1 MKNKLIILI
10 NSILILFS
18 VVSCLKIPN
27 EKDGKEII
35 IPDENFDTNTQDI
48 NVPYEVSITFS
59 NGQTIV
65 NNPFEGQGISV
76 HVDKQNVTVISNT
89 LDIEANYVLS
99 GNTSNGF
106 VKIYS
111 DLRFGLLL
119 NGVSILNPTGAAI
132 NIQSGKRVSVTL
144 VDYTNNRLV
153 DGGTFQMTDEER
165 MDGTFHSQGQLIVNG
180 AGSLLIYAN
189 DGHAIGV
196 RDYMQINNGNITV
209 NNATSDGIH
218 CRDYIEMNGG
228 KVVINAKSDGIES
241 TNQYIIV
248 KGGTLIIKSGNRGL
262 KSAGN
267 LTIAG
272 GKIEIE
278 SLDDG
283 IYAVNNVVINGGEI
297 YNNSDK
303 NAIVSTEGAIA
314 LTGGLLVTSGKKNV
328 FDCVKTFSITGGTA
342 IGTGV
347 ATVIPDA
354 SASRQRTVVW
364 GASKFTAGQLIYI
377 KSSNN
382 AEVLTFKFPRAY
394 SGNMTLVY
402 TSPLLQANTNYTIYK
417 DGAVSGGSEFH
428 GLYSEA
434 VSNGGTVAVTFT
446 TSTVVT
452 SVGKVSGL

>member
-1 MKNKLIILI
+1 MKIRPIVII
-10 NSILILFS
+10 SILFIVFS

-27 EKDGKEII
+27 EKDEKEII
-35 IPDENFDTNTQDI
+35 IPDENFDTNTQNI
-48 NVPYEVSITFS
+48 TVPYAVSITFS

-65 NNPFEGQGISV
+65 NNPFEEHGISV
-76 HVDKQNVTVISNT
+76 NVDKQNVTITSTT

-111 DLRFGLLL
+111 DLRFGLVL

-144 VDYTNNRLV
+144 VDKTNNRLI
-153 DGGTFQMTDEER
+153 DGGTFQITDEER
-165 MDGTFHSQGQLIVNG
+165 MDGTFHSQGQLIFNG

-196 RDYMQINNGNITV
+196 RDYIQINNGNITV

-218 CRDYIEMNGG
+218 CRDYFEMNGG
-228 KVVINAKSDGIES
+228 NVVINAKSDGIES

-248 KGGTLIIKSGNRGL
+248 NGGTLKIKSGNRGL

-272 GKIEIE
+272 GRIEIE

-283 IYAVNNVVINGGEI
+283 IYAVNNVVINRGEI
-297 YNNSDK
+297 FNNSEK

-314 LTGGLLVTSGKKNV
+314 ITGGLLVTSGKKNV
-328 FDCVKTFSITGGTA
+328 FDCVKTFSITGGIA

-354 SASRQRTVVW
+354 STSKQRTVVW

-394 SGNMTLVY
+394 TGNMTLVY
-402 TSPLLQANTNYTIYK
+402 ASPLLQANNNYTIYK
-417 DGAVSGGSEFH
+417 GGAVSGGSEFH
-428 GLYSEA
+428 GLYSGA
-434 VSNGGTVAVTFT
+434 VSSGGTVATTFYTSAMVTT
-446 TSTVVT
+446 
-452 SVGKVSGL
+452 VGKVNGL